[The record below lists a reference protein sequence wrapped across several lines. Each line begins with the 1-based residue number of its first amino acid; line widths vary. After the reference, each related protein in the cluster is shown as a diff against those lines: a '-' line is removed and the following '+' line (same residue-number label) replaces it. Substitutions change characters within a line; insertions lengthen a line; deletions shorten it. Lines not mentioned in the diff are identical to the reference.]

1 MGVLLTMAT
10 VTRENI
16 GPLTDKLTVNI
27 AKQDYLPAF
36 EKSLKDYA
44 KKANIP
50 GFRKGMVPPG
60 LVKKMY
66 GNSVLTDEVL
76 RTVEK
81 ELNNYV
87 VEEKLDILAQ
97 PLPLASDSQKLD
109 VSNPTDYSFD
119 FEVGYKPDI
128 NINVHDIHVTR
139 YKVTVTDEMVND
151 EINRLQIRN
160 GKMNN
165 PDVIDNDENVLNVEL
180 KEADAEGNEVDGGIN
195 KESSFLLKNFT
206 EEVKA
211 QLRDKKVDDTILIQL
226 SKAFEPKER
235 ELIMKD
241 LALDHNSDVDADKYF
256 LMTIKKIGLVEKSDL
271 NEEFFNS
278 IYPGRNITTEDDFR
292 AEVKKEI
299 EAYYDA
305 QSRSQAQDQ
314 IFHALAD
321 HTYLQFPES
330 FLKRWLQLNSE
341 QQKTEEQVNE
351 EYPKYE
357 SQLKWSLIAT
367 KLIQDNQINVSP
379 DEIRLFAQQ
388 RLMSYMGGQNFGDLS
403 WMEDYADRMM
413 QDKKFV
419 EQSYTEI
426 QTAKLFDILVEQV
439 QSTEEPISAEDFASK
454 LHHHHH

>member
-1 MGVLLTMAT
+1 MAT
-10 VTRENI
+10 VTRESI
-16 GPLTDKLTVNI
+16 GHLNDKLTVNI

-50 GFRKGMVPPG
+50 GFRKGMVPTG
-60 LVKKMY
+60 VVKKMY

-97 PLPLASDSQKLD
+97 PLPLPSDSQKID
-109 VSNPTDYSFD
+109 VSNLTDYSFD
-119 FEVGYKPDI
+119 FEIGYKPEI
-128 NINVHDIHVTR
+128 NIDVHNIQITR
-139 YKVTVTDEMVND
+139 YKVNVTDEMVND
-151 EINRLQIRN
+151 ELNRFQIRN
-160 GKMNN
+160 GKMVNR
-165 PDVIDNDENVLNVEL
+165 DVIDNDENVLNVEL
-180 KEADAEGNEVDGGIN
+180 KEADAEGNEIEGGIN
-195 KESSFLLKNFT
+195 KEHSFLLKHFT
-206 EEVKA
+206 EEVKS
-211 QLRDKKVDDTILIQL
+211 QLRDKKADDSILIQL

-235 ELIMKD
+235 ELVMKD
-241 LALDHNSDVDADKYF
+241 LGLDYNSDVDADKY
-256 LMTIKKIGLVEKSDL
+256 LLVTIKKIELVEKSEL

-278 IYPGRNITTEDDFR
+278 IYPGRNITTEEDFR

-299 EAYYDA
+299 EAYYDG

-314 IFHALAD
+314 IFHELTD
-321 HTYLQFPES
+321 HTQLQFPES
-330 FLKRWLQLNSE
+330 FLKRWLQLNNE

-357 SQLKWSLIAT
+357 GQLKWSLIAT
-367 KLIQDNQINVSP
+367 KLIHDNHITVSP
-379 DEIRLFAQQ
+379 DEIKLFAQQ

-403 WMEDYADRMM
+403 WMEDYAERMM

-426 QTAKLFDILVEQV
+426 QTAKMFDILVDQV

>member
-1 MGVLLTMAT
+1 MAT

-16 GPLTDKLTVNI
+16 GLLNDKLTVNI

-66 GNSVLTDEVL
+66 GSSVFTDEVL

-87 VEEKLDILAQ
+87 TEEKLEILAQ
-97 PLPLASDSQKLD
+97 PLPLPSDSQRLD
-109 VSNPTDYSFD
+109 VFNPADYTFD
-119 FEVGYKPDI
+119 FEVGYKPEI
-128 NINVHDIHVTR
+128 NIDVHNIHVTR

-160 GKMNN
+160 GKMTN
-165 PDVIDNDENVLNVEL
+165 PDVIDNDENVLNVEM
-180 KEADAEGNEVDGGIN
+180 KEADAEGNEIEGGIQKDN
-195 KESSFLLKNFT
+195 SFLLKYFT
-206 EEVKA
+206 EEIKA
-211 QLRDKKVDDTILIQL
+211 QLREKKVDDTILIQL

-235 ELIMKD
+235 ELVMSD
-241 LALDHNSDVDADKYF
+241 LALDQNSEVDADKYF
-256 LMTIKKIGLVEKSDL
+256 LMTIKKIGLVEKSEL
-271 NEEFFNS
+271 NEEFFNTVYS
-278 IYPGRNITTEDDFR
+278 GRNITTEEDFR

-314 IFHALAD
+314 IFHELTD
-321 HTYLQFPES
+321 HTQLQFPES
-330 FLKRWLQLNSE
+330 FLKRWLQLNGE
-341 QQKTEEQVNE
+341 QQKSEEEVNE

-367 KLIQDNQINVSP
+367 KLIQDNNINVSP
-379 DEIRLFAQQ
+379 DEIRQFAQQ

-403 WMEDYADRMM
+403 WMEDYTNRMM

-419 EQSYTEI
+419 EQSYNEI
-426 QTAKLFDILVEQV
+426 QAAKLFDALVDQV
-439 QSTEEPISAEDFASK
+439 QRTEEPISAEDFAGK

>member
-1 MGVLLTMAT
+1 MAT

-16 GPLTDKLTVNI
+16 GPLNDKLTVNI

-66 GNSVLTDEVL
+66 GSSVFTDEVL

-87 VEEKLDILAQ
+87 TEEKLDILAQ
-97 PLPLASDSQKLD
+97 PLPLPSDSQRLD
-109 VSNPTDYSFD
+109 VFNPADYTFD
-119 FEVGYKPDI
+119 FEVGYKPEI
-128 NINVHDIHVTR
+128 NIDIHNIHVTR
-139 YKVTVTDEMVND
+139 YKVTVTEEMVND
-151 EINRLQIRN
+151 EINRLQIRS
-160 GKMNN
+160 GKMTN

-180 KEADAEGNEVDGGIN
+180 KEADAEGNPIEGGIQKDN
-195 KESSFLLKNFT
+195 SFLLKYFT
-206 EEVKA
+206 EDVKT
-211 QLRDKKVDDTILIQL
+211 QLREKKVEDTILIQL
-226 SKAFEPKER
+226 SKALEPKER
-235 ELIMKD
+235 ELVMSD
-241 LALDHNSDVDADKYF
+241 LGLDNHSDIDADKYF
-256 LMTIKKIGLVEKSDL
+256 LMTIKKIGLVEKSEL
-271 NEEFFNS
+271 NEEFFNTV
-278 IYPGRNITTEDDFR
+278 YPGRNITAEEDFG

-314 IFHALAD
+314 IFHALTD
-321 HTYLQFPES
+321 HTQLQFPES
-330 FLKRWLQLNSE
+330 FLKRWLQLNGE
-341 QQKTEEQVNE
+341 QQKTEEEVNE

-367 KLIQDNQINVSP
+367 KLIQDNNISVSP
-379 DEIRLFAQQ
+379 DEIRTFAQQ

-403 WMEDYADRMM
+403 WMEDYTNRMM

-419 EQSYTEI
+419 EQSYNEI
-426 QTAKLFDILVEQV
+426 QAAKLFDILLDQV
-439 QSTEEPISAEDFASK
+439 QSTEEPISADDFASK